1 MYKSARS
8 IYRAQRRRQEIR
20 GYLGTVMWAVTV
32 LCIIIVAL
40 AMAVQMNKA
49 SKVIAAEAVTAD
61 TDMSHPQDFA
71 TPVFAEESNV
81 ADVAQAVTSGQMFIT
96 DKARERAQ
104 AEAERVIIID
114 PGHGGMDGG
123 CGFEGILEKDIN
135 RLIAFRVMQKLRSMG
150 YRAELARNGDEY
162 IDKTERVEMAN
173 SRNARLY
180 VSIHQNSCEDK
191 SVAGIETWYDEG
203 DETSDSRRL
212 AMLIQQETVKA
223 TGAADRALVSD
234 PEMCVTS
241 KSMMPACL
249 IETGFL
255 SNQSER
261 DKLASPEYRNRIA
274 EGIANGIDLYLN
286 PKTMYLTFDD
296 GPSKEYTDMVL
307 DVLKEKNIKATF
319 FVIGEY
325 VRKYPE
331 TAKRIAE
338 EGHTIGIHCDV
349 HDYQKLYASVD
360 SYLEDF
366 EKAYDTVYEITGVEA
381 QFFRF
386 PGGSVNAYNKAV
398 YQDIITAM
406 EERGFVYYDWNAS
419 LGDAAKNVAS
429 SDVLIHNAVGTAR
442 GRREV
447 VMLAHDRVDNTAY
460 ALEEL
465 IDALP
470 EYRME
475 RLTTKVVPVQF

>member
-1 MYKSARS
+1 MYGRS
-8 IYRAQRRRQEIR
+8 RSLYRAQRRREEIR
-20 GYLGTVMWAVTV
+20 GYLGTMMWVVTV
-32 LCIIIVAL
+32 LCIITVAV
-40 AMAVQMNKA
+40 AMAVQTAKA
-49 SKVIAAEAVTAD
+49 SKVIAAEPVA
-61 TDMSHPQDFA
+61 TDIEAID
-71 TPVFAEESNV
+71 TPVFLDENNV
-81 ADVAQAVTSGQMFIT
+81 MDVAQAVTSGQLLIT
-96 DKARERAQ
+96 DKAQEQARVEAQ
-104 AEAERVIIID
+104 RVIIID
-114 PGHGGMDGG
+114 PGHGGVDGG
-123 CGFEGILEKDIN
+123 CVFGDIVEKDIN
-135 RLIAFRVMQKLRSMG
+135 RKIAYRVMQKLRMMG
-150 YRAELARNGDEY
+150 YRVELARKGDEY
-162 IDKTERVEMAN
+162 IDKTDRVDMAN
-173 SRNARLY
+173 NRNARLY
-180 VSIHQNSCEDK
+180 VSIHQNSCEDS
-191 SVAGIETWYDEG
+191 SVAGIETWYDES
-203 DETSDSRRL
+203 DESSDSKRL

-223 TGAADRALVSD
+223 TGGIGRELVSD

-241 KSMMPACL
+241 KSTMPACL

-255 SNQSER
+255 SNKSER
-261 DKLASPEYRNRIA
+261 EKLGSAEYRDQIA
-274 EGIANGIDLYLN
+274 EGIANGINLYLN

-296 GPSKEYTDMVL
+296 GPSEEYTDMVL

-349 HDYQKLYASVD
+349 HDYQKIYASVD

-398 YQDIITAM
+398 YQDIIEKM
-406 EERGFVYYDWNAS
+406 EARGFVYYDWNAS
-419 LGDAAKNVAS
+419 LGDAAKTTAS
-429 SDVLIHNAVGTAR
+429 SEELIHNAVDTAR

-460 ALEEL
+460 ALESL

-475 RLTTKVVPVQF
+475 PLTSKAVPVHF